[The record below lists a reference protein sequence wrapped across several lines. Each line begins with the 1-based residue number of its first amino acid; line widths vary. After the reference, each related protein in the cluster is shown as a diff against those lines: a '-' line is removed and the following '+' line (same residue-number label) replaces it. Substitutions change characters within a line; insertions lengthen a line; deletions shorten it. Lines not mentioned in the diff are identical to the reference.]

1 MGVNSNGDDSTMKAG
16 VASTII
22 TPPVGGWLLG
32 PVARSTGV
40 HDDLY
45 AKVLVLDDGNQAVAI
60 LCLDIVGLSHAFN
73 DELIEL
79 IQERTQI
86 ETVLINCSHTH
97 SSPFSMPWSFNGWK
111 AHCEE
116 ETEWC
121 DELRA
126 AIPSIVEEAAA
137 QMTPVNLHAAR
148 APVKIGVNRRL
159 MTQNGITMAPNP
171 DGPEMP
177 WVDVLQVVEKGGDN
191 LAVLFTYAAH
201 PVIVHSASR
210 LISAD
215 YCGVAVDII
224 REQLGESVMPLF
236 AQGCSANINGHPL
249 RGGHAKAEDAGV
261 KLGNAVISALY
272 VEECVPIETDTFR
285 IVSETLWLP
294 CEDLPSLEMCTEVI
308 SELEEEIQKE
318 GSSGEWG
325 AENRLNCLKSLQNM
339 IEQNQPP
346 QVRFDITAVTL
357 GDEWC
362 LVAMPHE
369 VFCDYALWME
379 EVSPFARTVAWGY
392 TNGCES
398 YIPTDKDLELGV
410 RGGYE
415 AAGFPRLAAALVYAS
430 RLACRP
436 GIEGQIKDGIRR
448 IWNMKE

>member
-1 MGVNSNGDDSTMKAG
+1 MRANPIGDNNAMEVG

-45 AKVLVLDDGNQAVAI
+45 AKVLVLNDGNQAVAI
-60 LCLDIVGLSHAFN
+60 QCLNLVGLSHAFN
-73 DELIEL
+73 DELIAL
-79 IQERTQI
+79 IRGRTHV

-126 AIPSIVEEAAA
+126 AIPGIVEEATAR
-137 QMTPVNLHAAR
+137 MTPVSLHAAR
-148 APVKIGVNRRL
+148 NPVKIGANRRL
-159 MTQNGITMAPNP
+159 MTENGIVMAPNP
-171 DGPEMP
+171 DGQETP

-201 PVIVHSASR
+201 PVIVHAASR
-210 LISAD
+210 LISTD
-215 YCGVAVDII
+215 YCGVTVDVI
-224 REQLGESVMPLF
+224 REQLGEGVLPLF
-236 AQGCSANINGHPL
+236 AQGCSGNINGHPL
-249 RGGHAKAEDAGV
+249 RSGHAKAEDAGV
-261 KLGNAVISALY
+261 KLGNAVLEAIY
-272 VEECVPIETDTFR
+272 VEECVPIEADTFR
-285 IVSETLWLP
+285 VTSETLRLP
-294 CEDLPSLEMCTEVI
+294 CEELPSAQSCTEVI

-318 GSSGEWG
+318 GGGWG
-325 AENRLNCLKSLQNM
+325 VENKLNCLKSLRSK
-339 IEQNQPP
+339 IEKNQQPE
-346 QVRFDITAVTL
+346 VRFGITAVML

-379 EVSPFARTVAWGY
+379 EVSPFVRTVAWGY

-415 AAGFPRLAAALVYAS
+415 AARFPRLAAALGYAS

-448 IWNMKE
+448 IWSQKE

>member
-1 MGVNSNGDDSTMKAG
+1 MRANPIGDNNAMEAG

-45 AKVLVLDDGNQAVAI
+45 AKVLVLNDGNQAVAI
-60 LCLDIVGLSHAFN
+60 LCLDLVGLSHAFN
-73 DELIEL
+73 DELIAL
-79 IQERTQI
+79 IRGRTHV

-126 AIPSIVEEAAA
+126 AIPGIVEEATAR
-137 QMTPVNLHAAR
+137 MTPVSLHAAR

-159 MTQNGITMAPNP
+159 MTENGIVMPPNP
-171 DGPEMP
+171 DGPETP

-201 PVIVHSASR
+201 PVIVHAASR
-210 LISAD
+210 LISTD
-215 YCGVAVDII
+215 YCGVTVDVI
-224 REQLGESVMPLF
+224 REQLGEGVLPLF
-236 AQGCSANINGHPL
+236 AQGCSGNINGHPL
-249 RGGHAKAEDAGV
+249 RSGHAKAEDAGV
-261 KLGNAVISALY
+261 KLGNAVLEAIY
-272 VEECVPIETDTFR
+272 VEECVPIEADTFR
-285 IVSETLWLP
+285 VASETLRLP
-294 CEDLPSLEMCTEVI
+294 CEELPSAQSCTEVI

-318 GSSGEWG
+318 GGGWG
-325 AENRLNCLKSLQNM
+325 VENKLNCLKSLRSK
-339 IEQNQPP
+339 IEKNQQPE
-346 QVRFDITAVTL
+346 VRFDITAVML

-369 VFCDYALWME
+369 VFSDYALWME
-379 EVSPFARTVAWGY
+379 EVSPFVRTVAWGY

-415 AAGFPRLAAALVYAS
+415 AAGFPRLAAALGYAS

-448 IWNMKE
+448 IWSQKE

>member
-1 MGVNSNGDDSTMKAG
+1 MRANPIGDNNAMEAG

-45 AKVLVLDDGNQAVAI
+45 AKVLVLNDGNQAVAI
-60 LCLDIVGLSHAFN
+60 QCLNLVGLSHAFN
-73 DELIEL
+73 DELIAL
-79 IQERTQI
+79 IRGRTHV

-126 AIPSIVEEAAA
+126 AIPGIVEEATAR
-137 QMTPVNLHAAR
+137 MTPVSLHAAR

-159 MTQNGITMAPNP
+159 MTENGIVMAPNP
-171 DGPEMP
+171 DGPETP

-201 PVIVHSASR
+201 PVIVHAASR

-215 YCGVAVDII
+215 YCGVAVDVI
-224 REQLGESVMPLF
+224 REQLGEGVLPLF
-236 AQGCSANINGHPL
+236 AQGCSGNINGHPL
-249 RGGHAKAEDAGV
+249 RSGHAKAEDAGV
-261 KLGNAVISALY
+261 KLGNAVLEAIY
-272 VEECVPIETDTFR
+272 VEECVPIEADTFR
-285 IVSETLWLP
+285 VASETLRLP
-294 CEDLPSLEMCTEVI
+294 CEELPSAQSCTEVI

-318 GSSGEWG
+318 GGGWG
-325 AENRLNCLKSLQNM
+325 VENKLNCLKSLRSK
-339 IEQNQPP
+339 IEKNQQPE
-346 QVRFDITAVTL
+346 VRFDITAVML

-379 EVSPFARTVAWGY
+379 EVSPFVRTVAWGY

-415 AAGFPRLAAALVYAS
+415 AAGFPRLAAALGYAS

-448 IWNMKE
+448 IWSQKE

>member
-1 MGVNSNGDDSTMKAG
+1 MRANPIGDNNAMEAG

-32 PVARSTGV
+32 PAARSTGV

-45 AKVLVLDDGNQAVAI
+45 AKVLVLNDGNQAVAI
-60 LCLDIVGLSHAFN
+60 LCLDLVGLSHAFN
-73 DELIEL
+73 DELIAL
-79 IQERTQI
+79 IRGRTHV

-97 SSPFSMPWSFNGWK
+97 SSPFLMPSSFNGWK

-126 AIPSIVEEAAA
+126 AIPGIVEEATAR
-137 QMTPVNLHAAR
+137 MTPVSLHAAR

-159 MTQNGITMAPNP
+159 MTENGIVMAPNP
-171 DGPEMP
+171 DGPETP

-201 PVIVHSASR
+201 RVIVHAASR

-215 YCGVAVDII
+215 YCGVAVDVI
-224 REQLGESVMPLF
+224 REQLGEGVLPLF
-236 AQGCSANINGHPL
+236 AQGCSGNINGHPF
-249 RGGHAKAEDAGV
+249 RSGHAKAEDAGV
-261 KLGNAVISALY
+261 KLGNAVLEAIY
-272 VEECVPIETDTFR
+272 VEECVPIEADTFR
-285 IVSETLWLP
+285 VASETLRLP
-294 CEDLPSLEMCTEVI
+294 CEELPSAQSCTEVI

-318 GSSGEWG
+318 GGGWG
-325 AENRLNCLKSLQNM
+325 VENKLNCLKSLRSK
-339 IEQNQPP
+339 IEKNQQPE
-346 QVRFDITAVTL
+346 VRFDITAVML
-357 GDEWC
+357 GDEWY

-369 VFCDYALWME
+369 VFSDYALWME
-379 EVSPFARTVAWGY
+379 EVSPFVRTVAWGY

-415 AAGFPRLAAALVYAS
+415 AAGFPRLAAALGYAS

-436 GIEGQIKDGIRR
+436 GI
-448 IWNMKE
+448 

>member
-1 MGVNSNGDDSTMKAG
+1 MGANSDWDKSMMKAG
-16 VASTII
+16 VASAII

-32 PVARSTGV
+32 AVARSTGV
-40 HDDLY
+40 HDDLF
-45 AKVLVLDDGNQAVAI
+45 AKALVLNDSTQTVAI
-60 LCLDIVGLSHAFN
+60 LCLDLVGLSHVFN

-79 IQERTQI
+79 IQQRTHI

-121 DELRA
+121 DELRG
-126 AIPSIVEEAAA
+126 AIPRIVEAAAA
-137 QMTPVNLHAAR
+137 QMTSVSLHTAR

-159 MTQNGITMAPNP
+159 MTENGITMAPNP
-171 DGPEMP
+171 DGPETP

-201 PVIVHSASR
+201 PVIVHAASR

-215 YCGVAVDII
+215 YCGVAVDVI
-224 REQLGESVMPLF
+224 REQLGEGVMPLF

-249 RGGHAKAEDAGV
+249 RSGHAKAEDAGV
-261 KLGNAVISALY
+261 KLGNAVLAALEESVP
-272 VEECVPIETDTFR
+272 VEADSFR
-285 IVSETLWLP
+285 VTSERLWLP
-294 CEDLPSLEMCTEVI
+294 CEELPSPESCAEVI

-318 GSSGEWG
+318 GGGWG
-325 AENRLNCLKSLQNM
+325 VENQLNCLKSLQSK
-339 IEQNQPP
+339 IEENQQPE
-346 QVRFDITAVTL
+346 VRFDITGLML

-379 EVSPFARTVAWGY
+379 EESPFARTVAWGY

-398 YIPTDKDLELGV
+398 YIPTDKDLELGE

-436 GIEGQIKDGIRR
+436 GIEGQIKDGLCR
-448 IWNMKE
+448 IWSHKG